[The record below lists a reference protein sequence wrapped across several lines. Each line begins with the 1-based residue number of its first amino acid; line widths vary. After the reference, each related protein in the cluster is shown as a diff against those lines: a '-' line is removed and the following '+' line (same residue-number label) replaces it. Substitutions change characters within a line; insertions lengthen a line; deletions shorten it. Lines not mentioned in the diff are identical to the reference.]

1 MSSSYDNLDWTK
13 HDTKDTIFVCWNTS
27 DVRELRPD
35 LTDEQCRKVL
45 RKVKDGHDATLGI
58 SWDVIETIS
67 YDMYP
72 IQV

>member
-1 MSSSYDNLDWTK
+1 MSISDSSDWTK
-13 HDTKDTIFVCWNTS
+13 YDTEDKIFVSWS
-27 DVRELRPD
+27 IEEVREIRPD

-45 RKVKDGHDATLGI
+45 RKVKDGHDANLGI
-58 SWDVIETIS
+58 SWDILETVS

>member
-1 MSSSYDNLDWTK
+1 MSESNCSKYDTEDEIFISWT
-13 HDTKDTIFVCWNTS
+13 TE
-27 DVRELRPD
+27 DVRELRPE

-45 RKVKDGHDATLGI
+45 RKVKADHDANLGI
-58 SWDVIETIS
+58 SWDVIENVS

>member
-1 MSSSYDNLDWTK
+1 MTNSNSTDWTK
-13 HDTKDTIFVCWNTS
+13 YDTEDTIFVCWTTE
-27 DVRELRPD
+27 DIREIRPD
-35 LTDEQCRKVL
+35 LTDHECRKIL

>member
-1 MSSSYDNLDWTK
+1 MSESNCSKYDTEDEIFISWTTE
-13 HDTKDTIFVCWNTS
+13 DF
-27 DVRELRPD
+27 RELRPE

-45 RKVKDGHDATLGI
+45 RKVKDDHDANLGI

>member
-1 MSSSYDNLDWTK
+1 MSISNSSDWIKYDTEDK
-13 HDTKDTIFVCWNTS
+13 IFVSWS
-27 DVRELRPD
+27 IEEVREIRPD

-45 RKVKDGHDATLGI
+45 RKVKDGHDANLGI

>member
-1 MSSSYDNLDWTK
+1 MSESNCSKYDTEDEIFISWT
-13 HDTKDTIFVCWNTS
+13 TE
-27 DVRELRPD
+27 DVRELRPE

-45 RKVKDGHDATLGI
+45 RKVKDDHDANLCI
-58 SWDVIETIS
+58 SWDVIENVS